1 MFIVLLPQLHQLSL
15 SRHHHVNR
23 LKLPLNQKS
32 SSTCSQTLNVIE
44 TKDER
49 LLQLQV
55 LKNFNCFIR
64 VLKPW
69 NQGQQREILY
79 WPCLPICCVCFT
91 KVNLVISFCWWQVGC
106 EGRYRHV
113 LLGEILL
120 PIRELSG
127 FVSYPNRLLFL
138 TMFLSYQLG
147 KVCISPLK

>member
-1 MFIVLLPQLHQLSL
+1 MFIVLLSRLHQLSL

-23 LKLPLNQKS
+23 LKIPLNQKS
-32 SSTCSQTLNVIE
+32 SSTYTQTLSVIE
-44 TKDER
+44 TRGER
-49 LLQLQV
+49 LLQVQALQ
-55 LKNFNCFIR
+55 LPHPCFET
-64 VLKPW
+64 LEPGPAKGNSPW
-69 NQGQQREILY
+69 TMSSYLLRLFYESE
-79 WPCLPICCVCFT
+79 
-91 KVNLVISFCWWQVGC
+91 SFHIFLFSRQVGC

-127 FVSYPNRLLFL
+127 FVSYRNRLLFL